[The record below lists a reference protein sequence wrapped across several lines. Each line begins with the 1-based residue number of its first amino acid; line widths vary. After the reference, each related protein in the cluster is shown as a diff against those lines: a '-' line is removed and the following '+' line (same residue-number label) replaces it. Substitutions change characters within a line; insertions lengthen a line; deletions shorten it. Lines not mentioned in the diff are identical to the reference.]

1 MEPKILRFQEAARWC
16 RCCWPKNHHLSSKA
30 LGQLGAGP
38 RGGGVGRDWRG
49 IILEPGFVQGGRWE
63 ESRQG
68 PGWAEGE

>member
-1 MEPKILRFQEAARWC
+1 MLLAQEPPFEWQGSGSVRSRT
-16 RCCWPKNHHLSSKA
+16 
-30 LGQLGAGP
+30 LGVGGA
-38 RGGGVGRDWRG
+38 GVGRERRG